1 MKTSKSEIF
10 GSQEVGVQDV
20 GKGDRHILDTSIMV
34 MDWEDSETKALTNK
48 SSMPSSDVDVLSI
61 LISLVKV

>member
-20 GKGDRHILDTSIMV
+20 GKGDRYILDTSIMV
-34 MDWEDSETKALTNK
+34 MDCEVSETNALTNK
-48 SSMPSSDVDVLSI
+48 SSMPSSKQSF
-61 LISLVKV
+61 SPR

>member
-20 GKGDRHILDTSIMV
+20 GKGDRYILDTSIMV
-34 MDWEDSETKALTNK
+34 MDCEESETNALTNK
-48 SSMPSSDVDVLSI
+48 SSMPSSKQLFSPR
-61 LISLVKV
+61 

>member
-20 GKGDRHILDTSIMV
+20 GKGDRYILDRSIMV
-34 MDWEDSETKALTNK
+34 MDYEESETNALTNK
-48 SSMPSSDVDVLSI
+48 SSMPSSKQLFSPR
-61 LISLVKV
+61 